1 MNTLP
6 YTLSEY
12 EADPSF
18 QALSTDEKN
27 TFYRNYDAE
36 RSSQATS
43 EDDIASIHEERIAR
57 KKSAFQ
63 TNYKAAY
70 PEDTAIDSS
79 KLEGP
84 LREMYEGFQNDYGEQ
99 QHNATAKPEAYRAD
113 DIETSGSAL
122 SYKPY
127 KFNGVSGYSVSYP
140 DGSYE
145 LVPNIADKAQL
156 TEFLQKQ
163 RADRFTGKR
172 EGWLDKLVGDNELT
186 GIVNKMRNEESG
198 IMGNVGEARKGW
210 EGVKQGF
217 TAASLVQADESKKNT
232 DNSITTGEN
241 QLKKLELLAS
251 NEKDPDELS
260 HLNELI
266 AEQKEAILNTRVQT
280 GATQLTKEQ
289 KAAQG
294 AQNFMLDGPA
304 PKSSQAQ
311 GSYKYHGDKFKEEQY
326 KNLFDSMKAAQG
338 IKGSS
343 VMGDFQRYVQSLPKE
358 QRGNNLKD
366 FFWNNPGDIL
376 PYIGAVAASSAPDTV
391 AGIGTA
397 AVGTMA
403 GGPIGGATASGS
415 YGMAREYSAS
425 LLQGIQERSNEENVP
440 LTPDLIET
448 YMNDTAFM
456 DKIKSKAGT
465 RAGVIGAADAVFGG
479 VVGKIMDGVKGAFK
493 KTALTT
499 GLDAVTE
506 AGGEAAAQVATG
518 EWNTDEVLN
527 EGFGALG
534 TAAATAPY
542 AMYKEGQQQ
551 AAEAAKAVAKP
562 VDPTVPPTPEQK
574 AEKPNDIKD
583 QTEAAK
589 AALQARVN
597 QAVGTAKAANGETLP
612 IPNSFTTTL
621 DPSKDASGQT
631 IDFNQ
636 SGGSLRGSFN
646 NPTVTPHL
654 EEETT
659 YTDSDDLIQQAKDRK
674 ANGWIFSGSS
684 SAGINGQFT
693 KTARWRKKAVESQLT
708 EEEAGPK
715 VSDSGKLKTGR
726 ILYDS
731 ASASRYEEVTTEE
744 AATMGGGTIIG
755 LSDNGNPIVRRNAPL
770 GEATQL
776 TDKPVIASQPAED
789 SLLKRSVIARWID
802 KKYRAANP
810 EVATDPTREGNR
822 QAADIFKRNPMAGPM
837 FDVLS
842 TGMPTD
848 MLQDALNQFRANE
861 HQDQQGALMSVFG
874 ITDNDASRRILTNA
888 LGNYWESTD
897 PGSQDADEKTQ
908 EAHNLAHRLNNV
920 YKYLANVDNIYE
932 LNEANVGNINKG
944 DILFNLTPD
953 SNIDPGSDSENY
965 TAQGAYYVDGPE
977 SIRRL
982 DTALKQASVVRAPAL
997 DNKLNDKFIEASAL
1011 QRPGVL
1017 VTRLADMGADPHEA
1031 AKRMNELYPDGW
1043 VLKDATGHAGQS
1055 TMLQRG
1061 SGMPFAGQ
1069 YYSTEQPKTSHG
1081 GLIKGFQSYPEHY
1094 QNWYVESL
1102 AKLPKKDKV
1111 PNPKHQEHRVH
1122 LYVDKSG
1129 KAHVFRNLTYDKSNL
1144 TMENFHMLGTGVTSA
1159 PANPNSPLVKAL
1171 QSYAQRAFTG
1181 RMEFADMI
1189 FGVDISMQD
1198 DGKDTPFVFEA
1209 NAMTVGM
1216 SGWLGNPMSM
1226 SELMSVMT
1234 GRPSFMTGMYELA
1247 KTQLTA
1253 EELSVVRAEVN
1264 AGMPS
1269 EYFSNPEYYRA
1280 LEQGVAL
1287 WNKYIP
1293 IDSWYNAMQK
1303 LFDGISM
1310 DFLRKLGTQ
1319 IKAAFHFVV
1328 DPIFEKLA
1336 RQDGVRRF
1344 PAHHGTPHEIEGGFS
1359 LDKIGTGEGAQAYG
1373 WGLYFTESPEIAKH
1387 YRDSLSWLLFDGKQ
1401 YDEKDPKHMAADLL
1415 LGDTREKAIDDL
1427 KKSIKN
1433 YERHGIDV
1441 NEGGLTGDSLRDDE
1455 IAYQKKQLKVLN
1467 EVLQVLESNTEA
1479 EITSSGNVYTVDIIP
1494 DKEQFLDLDKDI
1506 SKQSDYIKNKVNDI
1520 VLELADRTEVKFG
1533 KNGNPEWDFTFNP
1546 DKVGSMTGREFYD
1559 TLSNLAL
1566 VKSLP
1571 IDGLNIG
1578 ERGGPRDSK
1587 KYYDKQASLYLANK
1601 GIHGN
1606 KYLDGNS
1613 RRGNGDTYNYVVFD
1627 DKLIKIINKQAK
1639 PNPSVRYDSGT
1650 PDYPRGAYRIDGV
1663 QKGFGGP
1670 TGDDWVPMYQNVTII
1685 DTTHP
1690 YDGSTLTIPLNGK
1703 TQLTEEEIQWAVDAK
1718 RDQPTGINNVKR
1730 TVSRSKTEALEQAIS
1745 NAFLLPDKNTKT
1757 LDKYID
1763 KLLKYPALPSDYK
1776 ALLEYIKNK
1785 FTQEQLSEIN
1795 VKQVA
1800 RHSLFDINATT
1811 IKIAKNPL
1819 LITTVHEII
1828 HAVTSNFIGM
1838 SMHNLSNYYRFNT
1851 SSNNETLLA
1860 FLKVIEPSERQALI
1874 NIGVPGDF
1882 IDLVKNYMSFLNS
1895 VGVTSASI
1903 IAGEDRIGGLSG
1915 KNYNQY
1921 NDESFP
1927 LPYASLNLDE
1937 FLAESMTRRALQRT
1951 LVAMPSI
1958 VTNAKNALMDLF
1970 NIIGRILGI
1979 PFNKVSFLSDIV
1991 INFQNILSNPD
2002 NVPSGSNQNELFE
2015 LRKDE
2020 WYLKT
2025 EGNKQAIFDVTD
2037 KTAEETNTYSVNGI
2051 QFKKGEVSNPEDM
2064 TRRMT
2069 EPQREILENEAKEEI
2084 RAARFAQMKAGNP
2097 DLLSTTV
2104 YDPKDP
2110 NSFTQAREAVTDK
2123 LAAAVEKEDADGK
2136 VETVDEAKRREQVE
2150 LLERNKFVAARS
2162 LSDLI
2167 DKPGITLSISQII
2180 VEGFEYIMNQ
2190 TVDPDSLSLNK
2201 LKYFNNAIESLADEG
2216 EAPVGMKHVIG
2227 KAFHEKYLN
2236 ELAYLRDQ
2244 EGLDFNRPLPD
2255 WFRKPFLGIGQGNN
2269 SSLIQHAT
2277 EVAWIGMNEDG
2288 VTYLQ
2293 NLMGTYKQNIELKEI
2308 EEETLNQ
2315 EFYDHIDRAFPK
2327 NSFQAVNAHRIG
2339 VVARLTQYDKNDPTD
2354 PLGQING
2361 RITQLTESLKL
2372 MNEHNA
2378 NKHDVTKN
2386 AIDSLGP
2393 IDAKAFPDAA
2403 SFIADLESRLTPRE
2417 KSTLDKIRDM
2427 GNRYHPALKAIKAIT
2442 RKAVLEDWANYV
2454 HDASVTPIPDSE
2466 VINMS
2471 NLDSIT
2477 AVLADRKGINPFTTY
2492 PELDIRAVMQTQNKA
2507 IAYEKHTGVE
2517 RSILA
2522 SALKKG
2528 SPLSRAIDGTKP
2540 GVRPVT
2546 DRLRE
2551 LLVSYHNGM
2560 TGSQAQTNG
2569 LWSTIEAYVGA
2580 LAGSLIVGANAFAK
2594 NFISSS
2600 LSRAALTS
2608 IGAGHHMFVYDANK
2622 GKIDK
2627 FLKDNVPTQAR
2638 RVGHYDNMPGRQ
2650 DRWKLSSQIKA
2661 MSDAKVGFMKM
2672 FMRVAPQIPEAI
2684 ARSYSDNVL
2693 SVLSNLSNA
2702 RPEKYNASAIWTGAY
2717 IKYLQDAGLVTGA
2730 SDFLVKMPINQ
2741 AAIFKAN
2748 EFTSRAL
2755 GYAPD
2760 KASKG
2765 SFWNG
2770 SSRDKQVLSKL
2781 FYMFSQQKVGLTTEF
2796 QSNMLNAG
2804 VNFASGDLKE
2814 GSKYTA
2820 IAMANLMNG
2829 MAFRYASI
2837 GLSSY
2842 MVWSGLDQYFDAGD
2856 DEERRK
2862 AMAEAQRKYTQA
2874 SAMSNIRDGVTET
2887 AMNFLPI
2894 ANSALAFENA
2904 VKMGL
2909 DMKNIVLSPVKDNF
2923 ATFQVHMKEDLQ
2935 AEVKSIDGEIQKLN
2949 DDLKFAERFGSDTM
2963 QIAQAIDKLEIQKA
2977 QLTEQIKF
2985 KYFPS
2990 QGYKAAF
2997 SILGAYGIAMEDS
3010 YKMMDAF
3017 TGEDVEDEDKVA
3029 MENIVKNEFAYKDNL
3044 AGSFYGSEML
3054 MGASNFAR
3062 VFFPSEWVKK
3072 DYEKVPTDVFW
3083 KSRLKVFQNPAV
3095 VLERGRRDM
3104 AKQALK
3110 ERKEAAR
3117 EAAEFEARMIGG
3129 NK

>member
-1 MNTLP
+1 MNSLP

-27 TFYRNYDAE
+27 TFYQNYDAE

-84 LREMYEGFQNDYGEQ
+84 LREMYEGFQSDYGEQ
-99 QHNATAKPEAYRAD
+99 QHNATVKPESYRAD
-113 DIETSGSAL
+113 DIETAGSAL

-127 KFNGVSGYSVSYP
+127 KFNGTSGYSVSYP

-198 IMGNVGEARKGW
+198 LMGGVGEARKGW

-217 TAASLVQADESKKNT
+217 TTQGIVEGDAYNKAKAVTDSGQLDALNAIIKEQDKFEDGTPEYMALEKKRKDLQDQFDQADRESP
-232 DNSITTGEN
+232 TGGDDVN
-241 QLKKLELLAS
+241 
-251 NEKDPDELS
+251 LS
-260 HLNELI
+260 
-266 AEQKEAILNTRVQT
+266 
-280 GATQLTKEQ
+280 
-289 KAAQG
+289 
-294 AQNFMLDGPA
+294 
-304 PKSSQAQ
+304 
-311 GSYKYHGDKFKEEQY
+311 DKY

-391 AGIGTA
+391 AGIGSA
-397 AVGTMA
+397 AIGTMA

-425 LLQGIQERSNEENVP
+425 LLQSIKERSNEENAP
-440 LTPDLIET
+440 LTPDLIEA

-542 AMYKEGQQQ
+542 AMYKEGQQE

-562 VDPTVPPTPEQK
+562 VDPTIPPTPEQK
-574 AEKPNDIKD
+574 AEKPNDIKA
-583 QTEAAK
+583 QTDAAK

-597 QAVGTAKAANGETLP
+597 QAVGTAKASNGQTLP
-612 IPNSFTTTL
+612 IPAGF
-621 DPSKDASGQT
+621 SKDTSFQKDLNAVNTT
-631 IDFNQ
+631 IK
-636 SGGSLRGSFN
+636 G
-646 NPTVTPHL
+646 
-654 EEETT
+654 ET
-659 YTDSDDLIQQAKDRK
+659 AP
-674 ANGWIFSGSS
+674 A
-684 SAGINGQFT
+684 
-693 KTARWRKKAVESQLT
+693 QLT
-708 EEEAGPK
+708 EELGPK
-715 VSDSGKLKTGR
+715 VSEKEAPKGQGRLLFDSSST
-726 ILYDS
+726 
-731 ASASRYEEVTTEE
+731 ARYEEVTTEE

-776 TDKPVIASQPAED
+776 TDKPVSTTTPAED

-810 EVATDPTREGNR
+810 EVATDPTRENNK
-822 QAADIFKRNPMAGPM
+822 QAAEVFKRNPMAGHM

-848 MLQDALNQFRANE
+848 LLEDALHSYRSNE

-874 ITDNDASRRILTNA
+874 ITDNDSSRRILTNA
-888 LGNYWESTD
+888 LGNYWEAVD
-897 PGSQDADEKTQ
+897 PDKQDADEKTQ
-908 EAHNLAHRLNNV
+908 EAYNLAHRLNNV
-920 YKYLANVDNIYE
+920 YKYLANVENIYE
-932 LNEANVGNINKG
+932 LNEANVGSIDKG
-944 DILFNLTPD
+944 DMLFNLTPD
-953 SNIDPGSDSENY
+953 SNIDPGSDTQNH
-965 TAQGAYYVDGPE
+965 TAQGYFYVDGPE

-982 DTALKQASVVRAPAL
+982 DTALKQASVVRAPVL

-1017 VTRLADMGADPHEA
+1017 VTRLADLGADPHEA

-1043 VLKDATGHAGQS
+1043 VIKDATGHAGKSSLAQRQS
-1055 TMLQRG
+1055 GRL
-1061 SGMPFAGQ
+1061 FDGQ
-1069 YYSTEQPKTSHG
+1069 YYSFDQPQTSHG

-1102 AKLPKKDKV
+1102 AQLPKDKM
-1111 PNPKHQEHRVH
+1111 PDPKHQEHRVH

-1129 KAHVFRNLTYDKSNL
+1129 KAHVFRNLTFDKSNL
-1144 TMENFHMLGTGVTSA
+1144 TPENFYMLGTMSQ
-1159 PANPNSPLVKAL
+1159 PANPNSPVVKAL
-1171 QSYAQRAFTG
+1171 QAYAQRAFTG
-1181 RMEFADMI
+1181 RTEFNDMI
-1189 FGVDISMQD
+1189 FGVDISMQQ

-1216 SGWLGNPMSM
+1216 SGWLGNPFAM

-1293 IDSWYNAMQK
+1293 IDSWYAAMQK
-1303 LFDGISM
+1303 MFDSIPM
-1310 DFLRKLGTQ
+1310 KFLRELAAQ
-1319 IKAAFHFVV
+1319 IQAVFHKVV

-1336 RQDGVRRF
+1336 RQGGVR
-1344 PAHHGTPHEIEGGFS
+1344 
-1359 LDKIGTGEGAQAYG
+1359 
-1373 WGLYFTESPEIAKH
+1373 ESPREMI
-1387 YRDSLSWLLFDGKQ
+1387 RDKQFVIDGKVGV
-1401 YDEKDPKHMAADLL
+1401 DHFNPKHVAVIATYYYPHQEDAIEAIEERIADLEDKGQSQWSKYDYADIEL
-1415 LGDTREKAIDDL
+1415 NKKAIKHIKDGTVPKFTVIKDD
-1427 KKSIKN
+1427 
-1433 YERHGIDV
+1433 
-1441 NEGGLTGDSLRDDE
+1441 
-1455 IAYQKKQLKVLN
+1455 
-1467 EVLQVLESNTEA
+1467 
-1479 EITSSGNVYTVDIIP
+1479 
-1494 DKEQFLDLDKDI
+1494 
-1506 SKQSDYIKNKVNDI
+1506 DY
-1520 VLELADRTEVKFG
+1520 F
-1533 KNGNPEWDFTFNP
+1533 
-1546 DKVGSMTGREFYD
+1546 
-1559 TLSNLAL
+1559 
-1566 VKSLP
+1566 
-1571 IDGLNIG
+1571 
-1578 ERGGPRDSK
+1578 
-1587 KYYDKQASLYLANK
+1587 
-1601 GIHGN
+1601 
-1606 KYLDGNS
+1606 
-1613 RRGNGDTYNYVVFD
+1613 
-1627 DKLIKIINKQAK
+1627 
-1639 PNPSVRYDSGT
+1639 
-1650 PDYPRGAYRIDGV
+1650 PRGAYRVDGV

-1685 DTTHP
+1685 DSTHP
-1690 YDGSTLTIPLNGK
+1690 FDGSTLTIPLNGK
-1703 TQLTEEEIQWAVDAK
+1703 TQLTEEEIQSAVDMK
-1718 RDQPTGINNVKR
+1718 RDQPTGIDPSVKR
-1730 TVSRSKTEALEQAIS
+1730 NKTGIERKTDT
-1745 NAFLLPDKNTKT
+1745 FLLPDKNTNNLST
-1757 LDKYID
+1757 YID
-1763 KLLKYPALPSDYK
+1763 KILHHPALPNDYK
-1776 ALLEYIKNK
+1776 AILEYIKEK
-1785 FTQEQLSEIN
+1785 FSREQLSAISVQAIN
-1795 VKQVA
+1795 NSNFYNTNKDKLVVG
-1800 RHSLFDINATT
+1800 RYNNSIT
-1811 IKIAKNPL
+1811 I
-1819 LITTVHEII
+1819 TMHEII
-1828 HAVTSNFIGM
+1828 HAVTSNYVARGLY
-1838 SMHNLSNYYRFNT
+1838 NLAAYYKFN
-1851 SSNNETLLA
+1851 SSDNNQTLLGYVKA
-1860 FLKVIEPSERQALI
+1860 LQPSERDSLI
-1874 NIGVPGDF
+1874 KSGIPADF
-1882 IDLVKNYMSFLNS
+1882 LDLVANYMAFLNS
-1895 VGVTSASI
+1895 VGVTTQSI
-1903 IAGEDRIGGLSG
+1903 LDGENRVGGD
-1915 KNYNQY
+1915 KDNYKQY
-1921 NDESFP
+1921 DQGFK
-1927 LPYASLNLDE
+1927 LPYAALNLDE
-1937 FLAESMTRRALQRT
+1937 FLAESLTRRQLQRQ
-1951 LVAMPSI
+1951 LAKMPSI
-1958 VTNAKNALMDLF
+1958 VTKAKSMLHEVFTL
-1970 NIIGRILGI
+1970 ITRVLGM
-1979 PFNKVSFLSDIV
+1979 PFNKQSFLLDV
-1991 INFQNILSNPD
+1991 VLNFQNILSSPD
-2002 NVPSGSNQNELFE
+2002 NTPAVKQSDTNVYEIRP
-2015 LRKDE
+2015 DE
-2020 WYLKT
+2020 WYYQT
-2025 EGNKQAIFDVTD
+2025 EGNKQAIFDVPD

-2084 RAARFAQMKAGNP
+2084 RATRFAKMKAENP
-2097 DLLSTTV
+2097 EILSTSV
-2104 YDPKDP
+2104 YDANDP
-2110 NSFTQAREAVTDK
+2110 NSFVQAREAVTDK
-2123 LAAAVEKEDADGK
+2123 LAAAVDKEDADGK
-2136 VETVDEAKRREQVE
+2136 VETVDEAKKREQVE

-2162 LSDLI
+2162 LVDMI
-2167 DKPGITLSISQII
+2167 DKPGITLSVSNIM
-2180 VEGFEYIMNQ
+2180 VAGFEYIMNQ

-2236 ELAYLRDQ
+2236 ELAYLKDQ

-2315 EFYDHIDRAFPK
+2315 EFYDHIDKAFPK
-2327 NSFQAVNAHRIG
+2327 NSFRTVNAHRIG
-2339 VVARLTQYDKNDPTD
+2339 IVARLTQYDRNDPTD
-2354 PLGQING
+2354 PLGQINK
-2361 RITQLTESLKL
+2361 RVSQLTESLKL

-2378 NKHDVTKN
+2378 NKHDITKH
-2386 AIDSLGP
+2386 ALESLGP
-2393 IDAKAFPDAA
+2393 IDPRSFPDAA
-2403 SFIADLESRLTPRE
+2403 AFIADLESRLVPRE

-2427 GNRYHPALKAIKAIT
+2427 GARYHPALKAIKAIT

-2454 HDASVTPIPDSE
+2454 HDASVTPTPESE
-2466 VINMS
+2466 VINIS

-2477 AVLADRKGINPFTTY
+2477 TVLADRKGINPFTTY

-2517 RSILA
+2517 RSVLA
-2522 SALKKG
+2522 SALHK
-2528 SPLSRAIDGTKP
+2528 SSALSRAIDGSKP
-2540 GVRPVT
+2540 GVRPVS

-2650 DRWKLSSQIKA
+2650 DRWKLSSQVKA

-2730 SDFLVKMPINQ
+2730 SDFLVKLPINQ

-2842 MVWSGLDQYFDAGD
+2842 MYWSGLHQYFDAGD

-2894 ANSALAFENA
+2894 ANSALVFENA

-2935 AEVKSIDGEIQKLN
+2935 AEVKSIDAEIQQLN
-2949 DDLKFAERFGSDTM
+2949 QDLKFAEKLGSDTI
-2963 QIAQAIDKLEIQKA
+2963 QIAQAIDKLEVQKA

-3029 MENIVKNEFAYKDNL
+3029 MENMMKNEFVYKDNL

-3062 VFFPSEWVKK
+3062 AFFPSEWVKK

-3104 AKQALK
+3104 AKQALQ

-3117 EAAEFEARMIGG
+3117 EAAAFEARMIGG
-3129 NK
+3129 KK